1 MPEIDRTLG
10 SINPEENQQADD
22 IISASLFPYKSTL

>member
-10 SINPEENQQADD
+10 SIKPEETQQADD
-22 IISASLFPYKSTL
+22 IISASLFS

>member
-22 IISASLFPYKSTL
+22 IISASLFS